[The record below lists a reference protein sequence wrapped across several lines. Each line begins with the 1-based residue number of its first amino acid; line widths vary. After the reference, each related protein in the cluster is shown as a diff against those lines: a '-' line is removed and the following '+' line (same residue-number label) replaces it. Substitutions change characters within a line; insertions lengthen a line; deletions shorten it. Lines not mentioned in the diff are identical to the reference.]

1 MAPLDKKVAINDAP
15 SQLTRWLRALEDGY
29 APVDGR
35 TRSELLDFAPRFG
48 ALVYFYD
55 LKNQR
60 DGNWSEFFLADP
72 VMVLASI
79 DALDTG
85 SVEEQFLRTA
95 REVDLARTPERA
107 FQTLSEGFELLLG
120 LARRF
125 DLWLRGAGL
134 GAQGEAARLLGQ
146 DLVGAVEGPLS
157 GALRSLVSMAKGAA
171 GPQALGRLIRLD
183 IAGMSPLWGLED
195 LPADGSAYR
204 GATKE
209 ARARSAMAKLEP
221 LLGAFLD
228 SLSQLQG
235 LARQVL
241 PSALANG
248 DHPPHLALY
257 MAFVRLFRTAQD
269 TVNSVSGRYAPFYHR
284 DVLRLRPRGALPDST
299 YLTFTLAD
307 DEAVRSEV
315 VPRGTLF
322 PAGKRPD
329 GQDIL
334 FASDNTVGVSRAT
347 VARRLA
353 LRVLRG
359 PLVPE
364 VAAPVASSR
373 VLAASGPSAQGTQPP
388 SGGLLQPVTS
398 ARGDL
403 GPASADRERSTPGAL
418 GPRPS
423 AASRPGLIDGPHP
436 SPKPPTTTPPVE
448 GEAPLTVVKQVL
460 ISEMPLEPAVASDP
474 AAEPLPGWATF
485 GAVQEGVTTTAVT
498 GPAAL
503 GFALASSYLRLTGGS
518 RVVTLNVPLS
528 SESARLLST
537 RLEALA
543 EATGLDAQTVFLQVL
558 RESFTLQVSTEDGW
572 LTVERY
578 EPILPANLGP
588 VGVVPVVTFFGLWF
602 ELPPSAPPV
611 VPNGAAPAPDLPMLR
626 ALLSPEPVALRNG
639 VEVHPVSLLD
649 AVAFQNLELQVQVRD
664 LTGVSIENTQ
674 GEVDPSTPWALF
686 GASPVVGSYA
696 RLRHSELFVKR
707 LDTLSL
713 ALDWFNLPSDKEGF
727 AGYYRDY
734 TVGPDGLPTENLFDN
749 TSFSVDLRVL
759 RPGAWTLQPLAA
771 PSSPPCPVS
780 PPSDD
785 VPKEGVRGC
794 LFRTKP
800 DCDTPPPEP
809 RGTLCQDTVL
819 KQFDVAPGTPP
830 DYYDPATSALELR
843 LATPSY
849 AFGDSLYTVNVLNA
863 VLAELP
869 DGSQPPPTEGSRILK
884 DIKYPNPPW
893 LPQVQTLA
901 VHYSAH
907 CLLDEA
913 RYFHLLP
920 FEGFKQVTADPQ
932 RAVALLP
939 HFKAPANLY
948 LGFTGLDEAQSLTM
962 LFQMSGTFTGTG
974 EVPTVQWEW
983 LTPTG
988 WSPLPPDQVLS
999 DSTRG
1004 LQGTGILTLG
1014 LPTFTSRG
1022 STLMPKVA
1030 DEGDYQWLRA
1040 SVPDEAEDFP
1050 RTLALTPHAVTATRS
1065 EPGVD
1070 VDTPVPAGAIS
1081 QSVQELPDIGD
1092 ISQPMASF
1100 GGRPPET
1107 ARTFEVRA
1115 SERLRHKE
1123 RAVLA
1128 WDYERLA
1135 LERFPSLWKVKALPA
1150 HAPRQSGVPGAV
1162 LVVVVPGRDAT
1173 ASADPTVPQATSELL
1188 ERVEQ
1193 FLAERASGFAQV
1205 RAVNPLYVRVKVDA
1219 QVRFR
1224 AGEETGASLERLDR
1238 ELVEYLSPWY
1248 FDASRATRQGQYGS
1262 SADVSD
1268 FIQTRPYV
1276 EELLSLELA
1285 HTPRPESLE
1294 SDWYFLTS
1302 ETRHALRAADAP
1314 AALLAADGY

>member
-1 MAPLDKKVAINDAP
+1 MAPLDKKVALNDAP

-72 VMVLASI
+72 VMVLASV

-85 SVEEQFLRTA
+85 AVEEQFLRTT

-107 FQTLSEGFELLLG
+107 FQTLSEGFELILG

-146 DLVGAVEGPLS
+146 DLVNAVEGPLS
-157 GALRSLVSMAKGAA
+157 GALRSLVSLAKGAA

-183 IAGMSPLWGLED
+183 VAGMSPLWGLED

-241 PSALANG
+241 PSVLANG

-269 TVNSVSGRYAPFYHR
+269 TVNSVSGRYASFYYR

-334 FASDNTVGVSRAT
+334 FASDTTVGVSRAT

-353 LRVLRG
+353 LRVLSG
-359 PLVPE
+359 PLIPE
-364 VAAPVASSR
+364 VAS
-373 VLAASGPSAQGTQPP
+373 
-388 SGGLLQPVTS
+388 
-398 ARGDL
+398 
-403 GPASADRERSTPGAL
+403 
-418 GPRPS
+418 
-423 AASRPGLIDGPHP
+423 
-436 SPKPPTTTPPVE
+436 PVE
-448 GEAPLTVVKQVL
+448 SETPLTVVKQVL
-460 ISEMPLEPAVASDP
+460 ISEMPLEPDAASDS

-485 GAVQEGVTTTAVT
+485 GAVSEGVTSTTVT
-498 GPAAL
+498 GPATL
-503 GFALASSYLRLTGGS
+503 GFALASGYLSLTGGS
-518 RVVTLNVPLS
+518 RVVTLNVRLS
-528 SESARLLST
+528 SESARILST

-543 EATGLDAQTVFLQVL
+543 EATGLDAHIVLFQVL
-558 RESFTLQVSTEDGW
+558 RESFTLQVSIEDGW

-578 EPILPANLGP
+578 EPILPANLGS
-588 VGVVPVVTFFGLWF
+588 VGVVPVVTFFELKF
-602 ELPPSAPPV
+602 ELPPSAPAV

-626 ALLSPEPVALRNG
+626 ALLNPEPIALSNG
-639 VEVHPVSLLD
+639 VDVHPVSLLD
-649 AVAFQNLELQVQVRD
+649 AVAFLHLELQVDVRD

-696 RLRHSELFVKR
+696 RLRHTELFVKR

-713 ALDWFNLPSDKEGF
+713 ALDWFNLPSDTEGF

-734 TVGPDGLPTENLFDN
+734 RVGPDGLPTENLFDN

-759 RPGAWTLQPLAA
+759 RPGAWTLQPLVAT
-771 PSSPPCPVS
+771 SSPSCPVS

-785 VPKEGVRGC
+785 APEDGVRCC

-819 KQFDVAPGTPP
+819 EQFDVAPGTPP

-869 DGSQPPPTEGSRILK
+869 DGSQPSTKESRLLK

-913 RYFHLLP
+913 RFFHLLP
-920 FEGFKQVTADPQ
+920 FEGFKQVSVDDQ
-932 RAVALLP
+932 RPVALLP

-974 EVPTVQWEW
+974 KVPIVQWEW
-983 LTPTG
+983 LTPAG
-988 WSPLPPDQVLS
+988 WSQPSPDQVLS

-1040 SVPDEAEDFP
+1040 SVLDEADDFP
-1050 RTLALTPHAVTATRS
+1050 RTLSLTPHAVTATRS
-1065 EPGVD
+1065 APGVD
-1070 VDTPVPAGAIS
+1070 VDTPVPAGSIT
-1081 QSVQELPDIGD
+1081 QSVQEFADIGG

-1150 HAPRQSGVPGAV
+1150 HSPLQSGVPGAV

-1173 ASADPTVPQATSELL
+1173 ASADSTVPQASSELL

-1193 FLAERASGFAQV
+1193 FLEERASHFAQV
-1205 RAVNPLYVRVKVDA
+1205 RAVNPIYVRVKVVA
-1219 QVRFR
+1219 TVRFR

-1262 SADVSD
+1262 SADISD

-1276 EELLSLELA
+1276 EELRSLELE
-1285 HTPRPESLE
+1285 HTPQPETLE

-1302 ETRHALRAADAP
+1302 ETRHSLDPADAP